1 MSPRSAAS
9 SRGLTASNDSALLD
23 AVAHGDLGGLGALYD
38 RYHRDVHRAVQR
50 SMAGSAE
57 VDDVVHA
64 VFLAL
69 PKLAARFEGSSC
81 RAWLCGIAVRMALR
95 HQRGAGRWLRTL
107 SSFGMSQ
114 QLSSRVDPESSA
126 IGNQEMVLFTRALE
140 RLSPKK
146 RAAFVLVEVEGL
158 STEEAAGALE
168 IPPATLRTRLFHA
181 KNEMRAALKRGGV
194 W

>member
-1 MSPRSAAS
+1 MSPRRAGPM
-9 SRGLTASNDSALLD
+9 RGLTVADDGDLLD

-64 VFLAL
+64 VFLEL
-69 PKLAARFEGSSC
+69 PKLASRFEGSSC

-107 SSFGMSQ
+107 KSFGTAQ
-114 QLSSRVDPESSA
+114 QHASRVDPEQSA
-126 IGNQEMVLFTRALE
+126 IGNQEMAVFTRALA

-158 STEEAAGALE
+158 STEDAAAALE
-168 IPPATLRTRLFHA
+168 VPPATLRTRLFHA